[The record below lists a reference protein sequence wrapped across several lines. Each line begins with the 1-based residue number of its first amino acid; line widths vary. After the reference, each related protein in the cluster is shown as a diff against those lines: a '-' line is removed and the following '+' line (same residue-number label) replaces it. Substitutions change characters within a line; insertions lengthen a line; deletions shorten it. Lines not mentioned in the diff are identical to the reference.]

1 MKKCILIGALAAL
14 MLFAFTACDNQVQTF
29 RIVDTISLVQSSA
42 VVEGT
47 AADASDFTVTLVYTD
62 GTSAQVSGV
71 GYVTVTGD
79 KATASVTNAY
89 GRKIESAPVSVEKSV
104 VTSVEFSGV
113 ESISVVT
120 GTTIS
125 KMDDVTIEADEDNFA
140 IAFAYDGGSEVLPL
154 SETVFALYDS
164 NGNLVT
170 KAGAVGE
177 VYDVY
182 LVDRYQIGT
191 NSEVAIEGKIP
202 TNVTVT
208 VVAQPKVTS
217 ITAEAVKTIYF
228 GDDADAAANYKVT
241 ANTGATVN
249 SSDYKIIAVSGVDS
263 TGKFNTTE
271 ATTIYFQ
278 MTAKGY
284 ENVTYALTVEPQD
297 YITDI
302 RVADPNRDA
311 VTAVAHDGAVAP
323 TLGVS
328 SGVANHLE
336 VKMASNPNAWVTEG
350 ITDYYFSVP
359 VLNAYSSI
367 APTQQVNVLLDNEKG
382 EQKSYQLTY
391 NLNRVE

>member
-177 VYDVY
+177 VYDVDDQT
-182 LVDRYQIGT
+182 LAHLDELE
-191 NSEVAIEGKIP
+191 S
-202 TNVTVT
+202 
-208 VVAQPKVTS
+208 
-217 ITAEAVKTIYF
+217 YF
-228 GDDADAAANYKVT
+228 GEDCQNNEY
-241 ANTGATVN
+241 N
-249 SSDYKIIAVSGVDS
+249 KI
-263 TGKFNTTE
+263 
-271 ATTIYFQ
+271 Y
-278 MTAKGY
+278 M
-284 ENVTYALTVEPQD
+284 
-297 YITDI
+297 DI
-302 RVADPNRDA
+302 
-311 VTAVAHDGAVAP
+311 
-323 TLGVS
+323 
-328 SGVANHLE
+328 
-336 VKMASNPNAWVTEG
+336 
-350 ITDYYFSVP
+350 
-359 VLNAYSSI
+359 
-367 APTQQVNVLLDNEKG
+367 LDNDGKVKDQAYVYEFNMYNPMNVNLLGKDIL
-382 EQKSYQLTY
+382 EHDYVQYMQKKKLNSQ
-391 NLNRVE
+391 NLFDDEDMFY